1 MSTTIDQRVVEMR
14 FDNKQFEQNMST
26 TMSSLDKF
34 KQSLNLTGATKGLE
48 EVASASKRCDMSG
61 ISNAVETVRMRFSA
75 LEIMAI
81 TTLTNITNSAVNA
94 GKRILSALTI
104 DPVRAGF
111 SEYELKMGSI
121 QTMMAATGES
131 LETVNGYLNELNE
144 YSDKTIY
151 SFSDMTQNIGKFTNA
166 GVNLEDSVTAIKGI
180 ANVAAVSGANSN
192 EASRAMYNFSQALSS
207 GYVKLIDWKSIEL
220 ANMGTVEFK
229 QQLLD
234 AAAAAGTLTKT
245 GDGMYKT
252 VDGKLVSA
260 TKNFNDSLQDQ
271 WMTSEVLI
279 NTLKQ
284 YTDESTEIGKKATKA
299 ATEVKTLSQLFDT
312 LKESAQS
319 GWAQSW
325 EIIVGDFEEAKQLMT
340 ELSDI
345 FGGLIGKQAES
356 RNELLENWKT
366 LGGRTALLDSV
377 RNALEA
383 IGSIAK
389 PIGEAFREI
398 FPPMTAE
405 RLLALTEGLKSFTES
420 LKLSDGTAD
429 KLKRTFKGIFAILG
443 IVKQAFSAVF
453 EAVGSLMGGV
463 GELGGGILDIT
474 AGFGDWLVKLHDFI
488 ESSGIFNRILSG
500 VVAVVGAAL
509 KCLKTFVGFINK
521 KVTAPGLEVMGSV
534 LDKIKD
540 KLSILGDVASVM
552 KDGIISAFDATGSF
566 LEQCTL
572 FKVLDIVWKAIKTIA
587 SGIAKAFGALT
598 KGLINIFSGADF
610 NEAIDILTSLFTGG
624 IVIKVIQFLKGIM
637 GPLEDVKDFFGDFLG
652 GITGVLED
660 VQGRLKAGTLK
671 TIATAI
677 AILAASLLVLSFID
691 AEGLARATGAIT
703 ALFVELSIALA
714 VINGMT
720 KQKGLFAATSAL
732 KGIATAM
739 LILSVA
745 MKILS
750 TMSVEDMLVAFAGI
764 AGGLTAL
771 VIAINLLPEKKVKSA
786 ASSMKKMATALLILS
801 LALKIMG
808 SMSWSQM
815 AVGLTTMSIS
825 LAALVGALH
834 LLPKDTGV
842 KTLGL
847 ISFATAMV
855 ILAGALKIMGTMSWE
870 EMAISLVTLGGA
882 LAIMSGALHLM
893 KGAIGGAL
901 AMFIVAPALL
911 LLAASLKI
919 LSTMSLAE
927 MGIGLVALGGS
938 LLLLAAGLNLMTSAI
953 PGALA
958 LMVASAALAVLAP
971 VILLLGTVSWQT
983 VAQGLLTI
991 AGAFLVIGVAGLVLS
1006 PIVPAI
1012 LALAGAMALIGIGTL
1027 AAGAG
1032 LILFGT
1038 GLTALAV
1045 GFTALVGS
1053 LGAVVSGIIA
1063 IVSSVITGI
1072 LKGIGDGIVAF
1083 CKVITDGAPAI
1094 GEAAKVLI
1102 VSMCDAIVESVPSII
1117 EAISVLLS
1125 ALLDFIVDFVPE
1137 LVVAGIKLIV
1147 GLLKGIAANIGSVI
1161 SAAVDVVLAFI
1172 KGVASQIPK
1181 IIQAGIDLMLD
1192 FITGMADGI
1201 RKNTRKVLDAV
1212 NDLMS
1217 SVFEAIGMAIGNVP
1231 VLGKQIIQG
1240 LIKGIKSSAGDLLDS
1255 IVGVVK
1261 KAWNGVLDFLGI
1273 ASPSKLAA
1281 EAGRFVDEGFAVG
1294 LKTYAKTVGK
1304 SAIGV
1309 GETAMNS
1316 LKEAV
1321 GNISDIIDIDDQPS
1335 IRPVLDLSA
1344 VEQGARDLGRMFS
1357 DKSNIGV
1364 ISNLG
1369 AINSAMTHKSQ
1380 NGESGATNNSNNV
1393 TNNTYIID
1401 GVTYDDGS
1409 NVANAVEEIVH
1420 AATVERR
1427 M

>member
-14 FDNKQFEQNMST
+14 FDNKQFEQNMSA
-26 TMSSLDKF
+26 TMTSLDKF
-34 KQSLNLTGATKGLE
+34 KQSLDFTGATKGLE
-48 EVASASKRCDMSG
+48 DVASASKRCDMSG
-61 ISNAVETVRMRFSA
+61 IGNAVETVRMRFSA

-121 QTMMAATGES
+121 QTMMSATGES

-166 GVNLEDSVTAIKGI
+166 GVSLEDSVTAIKGI

-252 VDGKLVSA
+252 MDGKVVSA

-279 NTLKQ
+279 NTLKE
-284 YTDESTEIGKKATKA
+284 YTDETTEIGKKATKA

-319 GWAQSW
+319 GWAQTW
-325 EIIVGDFEEAKQLMT
+325 EIIVGDFEEAKELMT

-366 LGGRTALLDSV
+366 LGGRTALIDSV

-383 IGSIAK
+383 IGSIVK

-405 RLLALTEGLKSFTES
+405 RLMALTEGLKSFTER
-420 LKLSDGTAD
+420 LKIGDETAD

-443 IVKQAFSAVF
+443 IVKQAFSAAF
-453 EAVGSLMGGV
+453 KAIGSLMGGV

-474 AGFGDWLVKLHDFI
+474 AGFGDFIVKIHDFI
-488 ESSGIFNRILSG
+488 ESSGIFNKIFSG
-500 VVAVVGAAL
+500 IAAVIGAAIKL
-509 KCLKTFVGFINK
+509 IKSFIGLVNNK
-521 KVTAPGLEVMGSV
+521 IAAPGLGALSS
-534 LDKIKD
+534 LFDKIRD
-540 KLSILGDVASVM
+540 KLSIIGDVAGVM
-552 KDGIISAFDATGSF
+552 KDCIISAFDSTGSF
-566 LEQCTL
+566 LEKCT
-572 FKVLDIVWKAIKTIA
+572 FIRILDIVWKGITTIA
-587 SGIAKAFGALT
+587 SGIMKAFGALA
-598 KGLINIFSGADF
+598 KGVVNVFNGADF
-610 NEAIDILTSLFTGG
+610 NQIIDILTGLMTGG

-677 AILAASLLVLSFID
+677 AILAAALLVLSLID
-691 AEGLARATGAIT
+691 GEALLRATGAIT
-703 ALFVELSIALA
+703 ALFTELSIALA

-720 KQKGLFAATSAL
+720 KQKGLFAAASAL

-739 LILSVA
+739 LILAVA

-834 LLPKDTGV
+834 LLPKDTGM

-855 ILAGALKIMGTMSWE
+855 ILAGALKIMGTMSWDE
-870 EMAISLVTLGGA
+870 VAISLVTLGGA
-882 LAIMSGALHLM
+882 LAIMSVALNLM
-893 KGAIGGAL
+893 KGATGGAL
-901 AMFIVAPALL
+901 AMLIVAPALL

-919 LSTMSLAE
+919 MSSMSLAE
-927 MGIGLVALGGS
+927 MGIGLIALGGA
-938 LLLLAAGLNLMTSAI
+938 LLLLAGGLSLMTSAI

-958 LMVASAALAVLAP
+958 LLIASAALAVLAP
-971 VILLLGTVSWQT
+971 IILLLGAVSWQT
-983 VAQGLLTI
+983 VVQGLLTI

-1006 PIVPAI
+1006 PILPVI
-1012 LALAGAMALIGIGTL
+1012 IGLAGAMALIGIGTL

-1038 GLTALAV
+1038 GLTALSV
-1045 GFTALVGS
+1045 GFTALVAS
-1053 LGAVVSGIIA
+1053 LGAVVTGIIA

-1072 LKGIGDGIVAF
+1072 LKGIGDGIIAF

-1094 GEAAKVLI
+1094 
-1102 VSMCDAIVESVPSII
+1102 CDAIIALIESLCKAIIETTPSII
-1117 EAISVLLS
+1117 EAVDVLLTE
-1125 ALLDFIVDFVPE
+1125 LLDFIVDFVPE
-1137 LVVAGIKLIV
+1137 LVDAGIELIV
-1147 GLLKGIAANIGSVI
+1147 GLLEGIASKIGSVV
-1161 SAAVDVVLAFI
+1161 SAAVDVIIAFI
-1172 KGVASQIPK
+1172 KGIASQISK
-1181 IIQAGIDLMLD
+1181 VVKAGMELILD
-1192 FITGMADGI
+1192 FITGMADAI
-1201 RKNTRKVLDAV
+1201 REYTPKMLDAI

-1217 SVFEAIGMAIGNVP
+1217 AVFEAIGMAIGNVP
-1231 VLGKQIIQG
+1231 MLGKQIVQG
-1240 LIKGIKSSAGDLLDS
+1240 LIKGIKASAGDLWDAC
-1255 IVGVVK
+1255 VGVVK
-1261 KAWNGVLDFLGI
+1261 KAWNGVLDFFGI

-1281 EAGRFVDEGFAVG
+1281 EAGRFIDEGLAVG

-1316 LKEAV
+1316 LKETV
-1321 GNISDIIDIDDQPS
+1321 GNISNIIDVDDQPT
-1335 IRPVLDLSA
+1335 IRPILDLSA
-1344 VEQGARDLGRMFS
+1344 VERGARDLGRMFS
-1357 DKSNIGV
+1357 DKTSIG
-1364 ISNLG
+1364 ILTNLG
-1369 AINSAMTHKSQ
+1369 AINSAMTNKSQ
-1380 NGESGATNNSNNV
+1380 NGDGGSTNNSNNV

-1420 AATVERR
+1420 AAKVERR
-1427 M
+1427 T